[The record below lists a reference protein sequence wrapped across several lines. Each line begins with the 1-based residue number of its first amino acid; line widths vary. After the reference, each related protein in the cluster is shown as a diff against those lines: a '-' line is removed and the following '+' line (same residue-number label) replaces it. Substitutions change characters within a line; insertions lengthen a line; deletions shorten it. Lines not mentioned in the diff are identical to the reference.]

1 MRQMI
6 VTIILELK
14 KLEKSR
20 IEMGAAYGGVSR
32 FNEVLGREI
41 NWT

>member
-6 VTIILELK
+6 VTIILELE

-20 IEMGAAYGGVSR
+20 IEMGAAYGGISR
-32 FNEVLGREI
+32 FNEVLRREI